1 MSFAVPVPSAGP
13 SAPPLSNP
21 VVVVNSQFLSSYP
34 VDLVISEKLMTIKE
48 GSFAIS
54 DVNGNVMFNVKGS
67 VLSLHDHRV
76 LVDSAGAPIVTFRQK
91 ILTAHR
97 RWQVYKGDSSDSK
110 ELLFS
115 AKKSGIIQ
123 LKTELDVFLAS
134 NTKEDT
140 HDFKVKGSF
149 KERSCT
155 IYTKENTIIAQM
167 HKQVGVK
174 NRVLGKDAFSVTV
187 YPQVDFGF
195 IVAVVVI
202 LHEIN
207 QDRKGED

>member
-91 ILTAHR
+91 VHTKIKSHCNLHAPINNTAC
-97 RWQVYKGDSSDSK
+97 SK
-110 ELLFS
+110 LLF
-115 AKKSGIIQ
+115 
-123 LKTELDVFLAS
+123 VFL
-134 NTKEDT
+134 
-140 HDFKVKGSF
+140 
-149 KERSCT
+149 
-155 IYTKENTIIAQM
+155 
-167 HKQVGVK
+167 
-174 NRVLGKDAFSVTV
+174 
-187 YPQVDFGF
+187 
-195 IVAVVVI
+195 I
-202 LHEIN
+202 LMALDI
-207 QDRKGED
+207 DST